1 MNDYAEKYKDYKD
14 HYLVKKASTEKFIAQ
29 IEDKNEVEKGIL
41 DVLYAVKESEKLL
54 ASQSKGIFLNLNS

>member
-1 MNDYAEKYKDYKD
+1 MNDYAEKYKEYKD

-41 DVLYAVKESEKLL
+41 DVLYALKESEKLL
-54 ASQSKGIFLNLNS
+54 ASQSKGTLSVAN